1 MKHPE
6 AERRAIVEAYYRWR
20 LAGQSDQRT
29 AVELAQAH
37 GITKQTLYNYVKA
50 HEAEQRERARIERFD
65 RRLRALVEAQESG
78 ESVDP
83 WGLTDAVAVL
93 AVEVGAL
100 RSEIATIRREIRQPL
115 TITRPGSVG

>member
-1 MKHPE
+1 M
-6 AERRAIVEAYYRWR
+6 ATRRAVGPAVSDR
-20 LAGQSDQRT
+20 AGTGARDHQAD
-29 AVELAQAH
+29 AVQLRQ
-37 GITKQTLYNYVKA
+37 KA

-65 RRLRALVEAQESG
+65 KRLRALVEAQESG

-115 TITRPGSVG
+115 TITRPRPVG